1 MTKEELTIALEN
13 AQHNEQLAKDK
24 HDKFKLDTF
33 IIVKTSL
40 EISQRLSAKLSA
52 KCGML
57 SLWTGLFAMNT
68 AVDALEAGLEGTW
81 WLVGVS
87 VVVTAATA
95 ILAVMNFS
103 EMNSTKDADEH
114 ISNALSLIQPK

>member
-40 EISQRLSAKLSA
+40 EISQRLSSKLSS

-68 AVDALEAGLEGTW
+68 AIDALEAGMKGKW

-87 VVVTAATA
+87 VAVTAATA
-95 ILAVMNFS
+95 LLAVVNFF
-103 EMNSTKDADEH
+103 EMQSTKDADEH